1 MQQKKEAIRKKPVFP
16 VVESY
21 SPPKGRDSSFFFIIF
36 LLASFWLTTNGTC
49 RRDRRSCSC
58 WPRGTPSSPAQ
69 RPSPGSCSRQKVLQ
83 MIRNRFK
90 WSLDGFAFV
99 LWGSS
104 SGSFSD
110 SFSPCVLAQ
119 RNGSIRNSNAKKTT
133 ASEKLV
139 ELFAVIRE
147 EGKRTIPK
155 QGIARRMN
163 SNLRLLYLLFAFGS
177 MTSSFWAN
185 HNNWSNHPAETSSED

>member
-1 MQQKKEAIRKKPVFP
+1 MQQKKRQFEKNPYFQLLKVTRLPRAAILL
-16 VVESY
+16 
-21 SPPKGRDSSFFFIIF
+21 FFFIIF

-139 ELFAVIRE
+139 EFFAVIRE

>member
-1 MQQKKEAIRKKPVFP
+1 MQQKKRGNSKKT
-16 VVESY
+16 SI
-21 SPPKGRDSSFFFIIF
+21 SSCWKLLASQGPRFFFFFIIF

-104 SGSFSD
+104 SGSLSD

-139 ELFAVIRE
+139 EFFAVIRE